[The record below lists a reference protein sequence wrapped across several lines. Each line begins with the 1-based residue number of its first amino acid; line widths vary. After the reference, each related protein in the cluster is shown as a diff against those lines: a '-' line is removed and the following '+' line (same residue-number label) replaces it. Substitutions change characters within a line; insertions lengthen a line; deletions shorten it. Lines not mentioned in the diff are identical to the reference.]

1 MIYIKNY
8 RIGGTP
14 QTAFN
19 VGVDYAAPK
28 NWYFNVNASWMRE
41 SYVKLAPAY
50 HEALPELWQSYPTEP
65 ALQAKIAEI
74 SAQGRMNNAF
84 VLNASV
90 GKVIY
95 INRKVSLNINLNVD
109 NITNNRNIM
118 NNAYQQ
124 GRIDRKD
131 WNMNKYPNRYS
142 YAQGIKAFLNIG
154 VRF

>member
-1 MIYIKNY
+1 M
-8 RIGGTP
+8 
-14 QTAFN
+14 A
-19 VGVDYAAPK
+19 VL
-28 NWYFNVNASWMRE
+28 S
-41 SYVKLAPAY
+41 
-50 HEALPELWQSYPTEP
+50 
-65 ALQAKIAEI
+65 QAKIAEI